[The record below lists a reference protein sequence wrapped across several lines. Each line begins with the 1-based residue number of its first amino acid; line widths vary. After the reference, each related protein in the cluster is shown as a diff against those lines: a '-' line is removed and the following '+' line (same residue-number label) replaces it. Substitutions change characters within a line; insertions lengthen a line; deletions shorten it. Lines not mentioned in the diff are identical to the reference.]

1 MVEYEIRTSPNP
13 FLIAGSNPIL
23 LFSPTL
29 TRLVL
34 NTLDTDI
41 AFILEKDVGILEAK
55 NEMAPSGASG
65 SSSSSSWTGVLR
77 GILFNETTTED
88 TSSTSMNQPEG
99 PPFPRANLTP
109 PVIPFPYADGEV
121 IGAESVHSIHHRL
134 MNALAMSKR
143 EELLLEDYRLTRY
156 QAEDP
161 FEVKVSIIRQMA
173 LLDSEGAQAL
183 YNPRT
188 AKGEERLERL
198 HALDEDLNR
207 GGVQSQALKLLKDK
221 AFQRHNSDAHLKTYS
236 GIQGILLNRRN
247 ILIMSMSI
255 ESMLLAVDLNFL
267 VFSISLDEMMG
278 QLFALLVPT
287 VAAMESAIGLAIFVI
302 TFRFRGTIAV
312 ESINSIQ
319 GFIIFSQKSLGKSS
333 KQISTRESRL
343 LRKNRSNSLILTKI
357 SLRICG
363 TVVESLP
370 MACCAPKYEKT
381 VQALLCRNLNVKS
394 ATLPNATSS
403 IAPDNLITGF
413 HFSVSERFV
422 PRSMLK
428 ASIVELIREGLAVL
442 RMVRIHVFLVPLAR
456 TKFSHAH
463 FVITTLFF
471 NVKDYKLCANS
482 HWILVVLTSDGYSFK
497 SLGSTTRSSTRWK
510 FSYSLCTCSS
520 GLDEY
525 SCLYRYDYKR
535 FLVPI
540 NKTSSF
546 SSLLRNRY
554 RNGRLLYVVY
564 VSYWGGLG
572 KTHVGHL
579 LGVGCS
585 FNLCIHL
592 VPYLPGCSVF
602 LKASYRT
609 SFYFNLCWTDRYTN
623 NQVPSQLNTSHQP
636 QSISRSAKSM
646 HVPMCILILS
656 NFANFLF
663 STRIL
668 FVLETPIPSFLE
680 SPLTEEIEA

>member
-1 MVEYEIRTSPNP
+1 
-13 FLIAGSNPIL
+13 
-23 LFSPTL
+23 
-29 TRLVL
+29 
-34 NTLDTDI
+34 
-41 AFILEKDVGILEAK
+41 
-55 NEMAPSGASG
+55 
-65 SSSSSSWTGVLR
+65 
-77 GILFNETTTED
+77 
-88 TSSTSMNQPEG
+88 
-99 PPFPRANLTP
+99 
-109 PVIPFPYADGEV
+109 
-121 IGAESVHSIHHRL
+121 
-134 MNALAMSKR
+134 
-143 EELLLEDYRLTRY
+143 
-156 QAEDP
+156 
-161 FEVKVSIIRQMA
+161 
-173 LLDSEGAQAL
+173 
-183 YNPRT
+183 
-188 AKGEERLERL
+188 
-198 HALDEDLNR
+198 
-207 GGVQSQALKLLKDK
+207 
-221 AFQRHNSDAHLKTYS
+221 
-236 GIQGILLNRRN
+236 
-247 ILIMSMSI
+247 
-255 ESMLLAVDLNFL
+255 
-267 VFSISLDEMMG
+267 
-278 QLFALLVPT
+278 
-287 VAAMESAIGLAIFVI
+287 
-302 TFRFRGTIAV
+302 
-312 ESINSIQ
+312 
-319 GFIIFSQKSLGKSS
+319 
-333 KQISTRESRL
+333 
-343 LRKNRSNSLILTKI
+343 
-357 SLRICG
+357 
-363 TVVESLP
+363 

-403 IAPDNLITGF
+403 IALDNLITGF
-413 HFSVSERFV
+413 HFSGSERFV
-422 PRSMLK
+422 P
-428 ASIVELIREGLAVL
+428 
-442 RMVRIHVFLVPLAR
+442 R

-463 FVITTLFF
+463 FVITNLFF

-482 HWILVVLTSDGYSFK
+482 HWILVVLTCAGYSFK

-646 HVPMCILILS
+646 HVPMW
-656 NFANFLF
+656 
-663 STRIL
+663 
-668 FVLETPIPSFLE
+668 PSDVPME
-680 SPLTEEIEA
+680 DPPKEHEHDQSINPSP